1 MAVAVE
7 QLRDKMKV
15 ARARAKGGERK
26 ARRISLEA
34 KFTAN
39 LEKAGFTP
47 LHQFCGVAG
56 LRPCV
61 VVPEEKLQDVIRATR
76 VRVRW
81 SWTVGRKVK
90 VWVEPGAATA
100 HPVATAAGPERK

>member
-1 MAVAVE
+1 MRGMAVAVE

-26 ARRISLEA
+26 ARRVSLEA

-81 SWTVGRKVK
+81 SWAMGRKVK
-90 VWVEPGAATA
+90 VWAEP
-100 HPVATAAGPERK
+100 PPR